1 MRLKIDSFGKN
12 KIDKVLDIQ
21 KKKRLKP
28 LKLKLNRVQHL

>member
-21 KKKRLKP
+21 KKKKTQTT
-28 LKLKLNRVQHL
+28 KIEIK